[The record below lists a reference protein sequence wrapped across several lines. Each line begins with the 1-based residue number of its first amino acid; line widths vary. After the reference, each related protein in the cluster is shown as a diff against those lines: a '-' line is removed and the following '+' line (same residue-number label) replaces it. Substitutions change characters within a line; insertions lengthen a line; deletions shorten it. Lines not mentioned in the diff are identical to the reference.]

1 MHFDRL
7 KRREFITLLGSSAV
21 AWPLS
26 AEAQQPKQIRLVGV
40 LQDLAESEPV
50 ARSEV
55 VAFRE
60 ALAKLGWTE
69 GGNFRIEVRWGAGN
83 SDRMK
88 ALAKEVVDLRPDA
101 ILARGTPVTGALAHE
116 TLTIP
121 IVFVAVA
128 DPIGSG
134 FATSLAHPGGN
145 ITGFSNLFS
154 ILAAKWVQLLKEIA
168 PHTERAPIQS
178 NNISVTPIIPA
189 FH

>member
-1 MHFDRL
+1 M
-7 KRREFITLLGSSAV
+7 RRRKFITLLGGAAA
-21 AWPLS
+21 AWPV
-26 AEAQQPKQIRLVGV
+26 AARAQQPKQMRLVGV
-40 LQDLAESEPV
+40 LQDLAENEPV

-69 GGNFRIEVRWGAGN
+69 GSNFRIEVRWGAGN

-88 ALAKEVVDLRPDA
+88 VLAKELVDLRPDA
-101 ILARGTPVTGALAHE
+101 ILARGTPVTGALVHE
-116 TLTIP
+116 TRTIP
-121 IVFVAVA
+121 IVFVAAA

-154 ILAAKWVQLLKEIA
+154 ILAAKWVQLCSA
-168 PHTERAPIQS
+168 H
-178 NNISVTPIIPA
+178 
-189 FH
+189 